1 MRVESWEG
9 GFLRSSLSSEPQVY
23 VPEMGFTIIIIIT
36 IIGPGGQLC
45 PWRIM
50 VQRFSRDSIT

>member
-23 VPEMGFTIIIIIT
+23 IPEMGFTIIIII
-36 IIGPGGQLC
+36 ICPGGQLC